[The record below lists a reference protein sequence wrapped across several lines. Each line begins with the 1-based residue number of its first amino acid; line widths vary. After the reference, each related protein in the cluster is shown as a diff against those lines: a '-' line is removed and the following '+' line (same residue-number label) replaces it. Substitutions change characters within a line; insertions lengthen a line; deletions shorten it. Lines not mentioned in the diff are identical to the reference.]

1 MNAQT
6 LIKSTIKFL
15 KPYAKPVAR
24 QIAKSILLGVAGTV
38 AQKAA
43 SAFIGDIILSERD
56 KDIRRAFEQDVKLKQ
71 EIALKQQQLD
81 ELKKQFS

>member
-6 LIKSTIKFL
+6 LIKFTIKFL

-56 KDIRRAFEQDVKLKQ
+56 KDVRRAFEQDAKLKQ
-71 EIALKQQQLD
+71 EIVLKQQQLD

>member
-1 MNAQT
+1 MNAQI

-56 KDIRRAFEQDVKLKQ
+56 KDVRRAFEQDTKLKH
-71 EIALKQQQLD
+71 ELILKQQQIDKLR
-81 ELKKQFS
+81 EQFS